1 MPRLFNSILTIA
13 TAALLFYAF
22 SRYFQNIN
30 PPTADFWEPHF
41 PPVGVLA
48 HEQTVLSGV
57 QDVGDTYLV
66 GLGRGDVTG
75 PVVELNLMGYAE
87 VGQVGSGLRQRLYS
101 RAFIVGDLDRPQ
113 DRFVY
118 LVLDIQSGDTAI
130 RHGIL
135 KALAALGPEYAMY
148 GQNNVAV
155 TGTHS
160 HSGPGAYLN
169 YLLPTITSKG
179 FSRASYQA
187 IVDGAV
193 RSIVQAHERLAPGSL
208 SIGTIDIADASVNRS
223 PHSYLANPLEERNRY
238 SDNVDRAMSVLRFTQ
253 TIDSGEHRDVGIFT
267 WFAVHGTSVLAN
279 NTLVNGDNK
288 GVAAY
293 LFEQYAGDPSFV
305 AGFSQANVGDSSPN
319 NMGAY
324 CEYGPQVGQM
334 CDFETSLCGGRT
346 NPCHARGPYFGR
358 NDGGTASGY
367 EIGQRQF
374 DGARKLFEDP
384 AAFTPI
390 RGSIVKGLHQF
401 VDFSSFEFSLPNGT
415 IAKTCPAALGY
426 SFAAGTSDW
435 PGSFDFKQAQPHDP
449 NANPLWSLVSNLIAK
464 PNETQRLCH
473 REKPILLDVGESDRP
488 YAWSPNIVDVQ
499 LFRVGNLFLIAA
511 PGEAST
517 MAGRRWREAIHR
529 SAKEHFPELNSPPST
544 AQNEPIVLL
553 GGLANTYTHYIV
565 TPEEYTRQRY
575 EGASTLYGPWTLDAH
590 INRSLALRPHLS
602 SSSHVP
608 LPPGPSPPINTNDSL
623 SFISPVVMD
632 RAPLFR
638 TFGSIIDNVAAH
650 YIAGDTITARFV
662 GANPRNNLRLEGTFA
677 AVEKLVPGTRRWER
691 IRSDRDWSLVYAW
704 TRSSTALGTSI
715 VEIRWETG
723 WETGRWKLD
732 PLSAAE
738 EGEEVLLTAEE
749 QGAIE
754 GGYGGEKSRTEL
766 RRRREELVLKGRRR
780 GKRSDGDDEG
790 KVHSALSGHYRLR
803 YYGDAKRIGGVVKP
817 FVGTSGIF
825 TIV

>member
-1 MPRLFNSILTIA
+1 MPRLFNSLLTIA
-13 TAALLFYAF
+13 TAALIIFAL
-22 SRYFQNIN
+22 SKYFQNIN

-48 HEQTVLSGV
+48 HEQTVLGSLP
-57 QDVGDTYLV
+57 DVGDTYLV
-66 GLGRGDVTG
+66 GLGRGDITG

-101 RAFIVGDLDRPQ
+101 RAFIVGDPDKPQ

-118 LVLDIQSGDTAI
+118 LVLDIQSGDTAV
-130 RHGIL
+130 RHGVL
-135 KALAALGPEYAMY
+135 EALAALGPEYAMY
-148 GQNNVAV
+148 GQNNVAI

-160 HSGPGAYLN
+160 HSGPGGYNN

-179 FSRASYQA
+179 FSKASYQA

-208 SIGTIDIADASVNRS
+208 SVGTIDVLDASVNRS
-223 PHSYLANPLEERNRY
+223 PHSYLANPLEERARY
-238 SDNVDRAMSVLRFTQ
+238 SENVDKAMSVLRFTQ
-253 TIDSGEHRDVGIFT
+253 MTDSGEHRDVGIFT

-279 NTLVNGDNK
+279 NTLINGDNK

-324 CEYGPQVGQM
+324 CEYGPQIGQM

-346 NPCHARGPYFGR
+346 NPCHARGPMFGR
-358 NDGGTASGY
+358 NDAGTASGY

-374 DGARKLFEDP
+374 EGARKLFEDHK
-384 AAFTPI
+384 AFKPI
-390 RGSIVKGLHQF
+390 RGQIVRGLHQF
-401 VDFSSFEFSLPNGT
+401 VDFSSFEFTLANGT

-435 PGSFDFKQAQPHDP
+435 PGNFDFKQAQPHDP
-449 NANPLWSLVSNLIAK
+449 HANPLWAMVSSLIAK

-499 LFRVGNLFLIAA
+499 LLRVGNLFLIAA

-517 MAGRRWREAIHR
+517 MAGRRWREAIHK
-529 SAKEHFPELNSPPST
+529 SAKAHFPEFKN
-544 AQNEPIVLL
+544 NDGEDEPIVLL
-553 GGLANTYTHYIV
+553 GGLANSYTHYIV

-590 INRSLALRPHLS
+590 INRSLSLLPHLS
-602 SSSHVP
+602 SSSP
-608 LPPGPSPPINTNDSL
+608 SSPDLPPGPSPPINTNDSL

-638 TFGSIIDNVAAH
+638 SFGSITRDVSAH

-704 TRSSTALGTSI
+704 KRSSTALGTSI

-723 WETGRWKLD
+723 WETGR
-732 PLSAAE
+732 
-738 EGEEVLLTAEE
+738 
-749 QGAIE
+749 
-754 GGYGGEKSRTEL
+754 
-766 RRRREELVLKGRRR
+766 
-780 GKRSDGDDEG
+780 
-790 KVHSALSGHYRLR
+790 GHYRLR
-803 YYGDAKRIGGVVKP
+803 YYGDAKRIGGVVTP